1 MGWATGEFGTAVSIG
16 RLNSNVVIPNIAV
29 LDGSTEMTM
38 SVWVYWNGL
47 NGKYPNVLTGGWSP
61 GGFMFFVNEDNLSF
75 RLGRRGHRAG
85 KVGDRWEEGSC
96 GMGRIPLRKWTHLAA
111 TFSLPNVTT
120 YMDGKK
126 VGHYAWQYPIG
137 FTDPL
142 VLGQWNT
149 EKSHDGLIDEVRLYK
164 RALTPAEVA
173 LLAERKGRDS
183 GEIKVVPPVR
193 PRTLA
198 SFETR
203 CATLTLNEAG
213 WVTSLLRKASGKE
226 GPARELLAAETPM
239 VTVVLQDN
247 RNVECHKM
255 SVDNGILTATFP
267 GLDGHARLRCESKG
281 DYLKFTALE
290 VTVPR
295 VTSFVF
301 FHCAPGVNQYRGE
314 FAGLVSDDDSGIC
327 LRALDLQ
334 VNCSTA
340 MQRKYLRRPWPDR
353 VQRGPGGR
361 SAVRIA
367 PDAEGNGHAGRRA
380 AIAAWRS
387 VGVGIAD
394 GPPVVPVCPRCI
406 HRHRF
411 LGRSGPSRRLWH
423 HSLSGAVVS
432 HVRGL
437 PAQPQELPGR
447 HERDGGSRGPTAR
460 GRPQAGSAHLER
472 LHPHRIALH
481 HPRAFAGAD
490 FPGDLH
496 HCQRFRQGR
505 RHPVCQRTAGQPAL
519 DRVHLPRR
527 HQRVPHR
534 YRAGS
539 VYGDLPRAAVLLRQ
553 VHARSLRHPGP
564 AGSSRSGSASRCCSP
579 PFRPT
584 PPRRG
589 RSSTSATHR

>member
-1 MGWATGEFGTAVSIG
+1 MQ
-16 RLNSNVVIPNIAV
+16 
-29 LDGSTEMTM
+29 
-38 SVWVYWNGL
+38 
-47 NGKYPNVLTGGWSP
+47 
-61 GGFMFFVNEDNLSF
+61 
-75 RLGRRGHRAG
+75 
-85 KVGDRWEEGSC
+85 
-96 GMGRIPLRKWTHLAA
+96 RIPLRKWTHLAA

-126 VGHYAWQYPIG
+126 VGQSAWQYPIG

-149 EKSHDGLIDEVRLYK
+149 EKSHDGLIDELRLYK

-173 LLAERKGRDS
+173 LLADRQGRDS
-183 GEIKVVPPVR
+183 GEIKLVPPVQ

-213 WVTSLLRKASGKE
+213 WVTSLLQKASGKE
-226 GPARELLAAETPM
+226 GHARELLAAQTPM
-239 VTVVLQDN
+239 VTVVVEGN

-340 MQRKYLRRPWPDR
+340 MSASTSADLGLTGYSAALAAGPRSELRPMLKAMATQEDVPRSQHGGPWAAESPMARLSYLFVQDAFTDTDSWIDLARRGGFGILHFREPWFRTFGDYRPNPKNFPGGMDEMVAAADRLHAAGLKLGLHTLSGCLRTESPYITPVPSQELISLATYTVARDFGKADDTLYVNEPPGDQHATVFTYHGATVGSTWMRRNTGWRKTWPWMPRCPWEAFALAAPPGTPGRWTCSPSSGGMSNTAWPTTSTRRPSTVFASPAGTSACASATAA
-353 VQRGPGGR
+353 RG
-361 SAVRIA
+361 
-367 PDAEGNGHAGRRA
+367 N
-380 AIAAWRS
+380 
-387 VGVGIAD
+387 
-394 GPPVVPVCPRCI
+394 
-406 HRHRF
+406 
-411 LGRSGPSRRLWH
+411 SRRL
-423 HSLSGAVVS
+423 STCRTRRSC
-432 HVRGL
+432 
-437 PAQPQELPGR
+437 PGR
-447 HERDGGSRGPTAR
+447 SRRNGPWT
-460 GRPQAGSAHLER
+460 
-472 LHPHRIALH
+472 
-481 HPRAFAGAD
+481 
-490 FPGDLH
+490 
-496 HCQRFRQGR
+496 
-505 RHPVCQRTAGQPAL
+505 T
-519 DRVHLPRR
+519 
-527 HQRVPHR
+527 
-534 YRAGS
+534 
-539 VYGDLPRAAVLLRQ
+539 
-553 VHARSLRHPGP
+553 P